1 MWLVAVVLLVFNSL
15 LAEQL
20 PWWSNAVYYRI
31 LVDSFKDSDGDGLGD
46 VQGAIK
52 QLSYVRALGADAV
65 VLSPIFAKSTDC
77 ASPGTVDF
85 TDIDARYGTLSQFN
99 KLVEKAKKLDL
110 KLLITLPLQTISS
123 SSELFNFSAERRPGY
138 EDKLV
143 WRDGKE
149 DKPPA
154 AEEGVDQWIWHEER
168 AAYFGITTNNEALL
182 NLCSDA
188 LIAMFSDVQ
197 CSWLKRGLA
206 GVVLNPDFVLDYNCG
221 VQLVKKLTTAAVGC
235 ARNANMDP
243 PIILVE
249 TALGPDIGAK
259 YYGEGSPGANNV
271 ISYALAATQRRAA
284 PNLGLDLHAS
294 MLYPPQD
301 MAPTWT
307 TSITNQ
313 SRIAT
318 RYGNEMVDAILLLAL
333 TLPGA
338 ALIQQGDELGAADTI
353 LEWADSTQCWPTQR
367 HASAAPFPWDDTPT
381 ASFTSGK
388 PWLPLATNY
397 RYANAKTEYANDLSH
412 VGVMRVAAAMRK
424 SPAMGPHVEINRFGD
439 ALSVLRWGG
448 AGTLL
453 VVTNLGPGQTEVYL
467 SRIPGLPQEMTVAA
481 SSGGSSLSPESHVNL
496 DKPLKLA
503 AGESALLAGPSRHCG
518 GPGPVDKITNKLSE
532 GWQKIN
538 KYFGNL

>member
-1 MWLVAVVLLVFNSL
+1 M
-15 LAEQL
+15 
-20 PWWSNAVYYRI
+20 
-31 LVDSFKDSDGDGLGD
+31 
-46 VQGAIK
+46 QG
-52 QLSYVRALGADAV
+52 SCRRY
-65 VLSPIFAKSTDC
+65 SPSADC
-77 ASPGTVDF
+77 AAPGTVDF
-85 TDIDARYGTLSQFN
+85 TDVDARYGTLDQLN
-99 KLVEKAKKLDL
+99 RLVEKAKKLEL
-110 KLLITLPLQTISS
+110 KLLLTLPLQTISS
-123 SSELFNFSAERRPGY
+123 GCELFNFSVERRAGY

-149 DKPPA
+149 DDPPA
-154 AEEGVDQWIWHEER
+154 AEEGVDQWIWHEAR
-168 AAYFGITTNNEALL
+168 AAYHGVATNKEVLL

-188 LIAMFSDVQ
+188 VVAMFSDVQ

-206 GVVLNPDFVLDYNCG
+206 GVLLHPDFVLDHNCG
-221 VQLVKKLTTAAVGC
+221 VQLVRKLTTAAMGC
-235 ARNANMDP
+235 ARNANMDA

-249 TALGPDIGAK
+249 TSLGPEIGAK
-259 YYGEGSPGANNV
+259 YYGEGAGANSV
-271 ISYALAATQRRAA
+271 ISYGLATTRRRAA
-284 PNLGLDLHAS
+284 PNLALDLHAS
-294 MLYPPQD
+294 LLYPPQD

-338 ALIQQGDELGAADTI
+338 VLIQQGDELGAADTI
-353 LEWADSTQCWPTQR
+353 LEWADSTKCWPTEV

-412 VGVMRVAAAMRK
+412 VGVMRVAAATRK

-439 ALSVLRWGG
+439 ALAVLRWGG

-453 VVTNLGPGQTEVYL
+453 VVTNLGSGQSEVYL
-467 SRIPGLPQEMTVAA
+467 SKIPGLPQEMTVAA
-481 SSGGSSLSPESHVNL
+481 SSGGSSLSSGSHVNL
-496 DKPLKLA
+496 DKALKLA

-518 GPGPVDKITNKLSE
+518 GPGPVDKITNKLTE